1 MDHDP
6 RGAAVN
12 RSMSQKSCRG
22 ALIAAVL
29 LGLAG
34 VSGAETT
41 SDGSAADAATADG
54 APARPAAAPTLQQRA
69 VEMRRRAYESTV
81 RDGQT
86 VIARAAAGECHA
98 VAARRVDR
106 YRDVLESANGLATRA
121 EAALPANPGKAAT
134 LYVQAEKIARGVV
147 TSGAAVECTA
157 TP

>member
-1 MDHDP
+1 MLQ
-6 RGAAVN
+6 
-12 RSMSQKSCRG
+12 QKWLT
-22 ALIAAVL
+22 ALITVAM
-29 LGLAG
+29 LGIAEA
-34 VSGAETT
+34 SGAETA
-41 SDGSAADAATADG
+41 SDASAADGAAANGATA
-54 APARPAAAPTLQQRA
+54 RPAPTLQQRA
-69 VEMRRRAYESTV
+69 VDMRRRAYESTV

-106 YRDVLESANGLATRA
+106 YRDVLESANALATRA

-147 TSGAAVECTA
+147 SSGAAVECTA